1 VLQLASPKLMRT
13 LKGAGH
19 DHSCQSSALPT
30 FSAPH
35 HELRAALRLAGM
47 QIRKLNLRD
56 DPLLQILRRTLR
68 DARPVA
74 RHFSEAQKTEILR
87 GFTVT
92 RSVAFAPASPFFGDV
107 RTPDAN

>member
-1 VLQLASPKLMRT
+1 MP
-13 LKGAGH
+13 
-19 DHSCQSSALPT
+19 D
-30 FSAPH
+30 FSIADLLRSH
-35 HELRAALRLAGM
+35 HELRAALCLAGM
-47 QIRKLNLRD
+47 QIRKLNFGRRD

-107 RTPDAN
+107 RTPDTD

>member
-1 VLQLASPKLMRT
+1 MEDLLSIGDLLR
-13 LKGAGH
+13 
-19 DHSCQSSALPT
+19 S
-30 FSAPH
+30 H

-47 QIRKLNLRD
+47 QIRKLNFRRQD

-74 RHFSEAQKTEILR
+74 RRFSQAHKIEILR

-92 RSVAFAPASPFFGDV
+92 HSVAFAHASPFLGDT
-107 RTPDAN
+107 RLPGAH